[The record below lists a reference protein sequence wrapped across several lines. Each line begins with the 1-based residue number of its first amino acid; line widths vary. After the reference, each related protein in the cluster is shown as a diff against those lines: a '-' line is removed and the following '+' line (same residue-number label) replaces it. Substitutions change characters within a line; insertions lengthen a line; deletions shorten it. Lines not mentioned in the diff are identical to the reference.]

1 MSKDNT
7 LENLRRCI
15 DQIDA
20 QVEDLISERVRLAQR
35 IAELKREGGEAC
47 YYRPDREARVLRQ
60 VIERNKGPLSDQ
72 DMARL
77 FREIMSASLAA
88 EAQVTVGYLGP
99 EGTYT
104 QSAALKHFGRSVQTQ
119 PLATIPEVFGV
130 VEKGQAQFGVVP
142 VENSTEGVV
151 THTLDMFMDSTLQ
164 ICGEVHLRIHHQL
177 IGKGESLAGIERVL
191 AHSQSFAQCRR
202 WLAQHLANAEA
213 IAVTSNAEAAKR
225 ITNDVKAAAI
235 ASSAAAEFYHL
246 NVLSADIED
255 DPGNTTRFLVI
266 GNTRSGPSGHDKTS
280 LLVSSPNKPGALYRL
295 LRPLAEYGVSMTR
308 IESRPSRKGAWDYV
322 FFIDL
327 EGHADDPGIAPVLE
341 ELKQEA
347 AFVKLLGA
355 YPQAVL

>member
-1 MSKDNT
+1 MSKDKP
-7 LENLRRCI
+7 LEDIRESI
-15 DQIDA
+15 DRIDSQI
-20 QVEDLISERVRLAQR
+20 EELISERVRLAQR

-47 YYRPDREARVLRQ
+47 YYRPEREAQVLRRI
-60 VIERNKGPLSDQ
+60 IERNRGPLSDQ

-77 FREIMSASLAA
+77 FREIMSVSLAA
-88 EAQVTVGYLGP
+88 EAPVTVAYLGP

-104 QSAALKHFGRSVQTQ
+104 QSAALKHFGRAVQTK
-119 PLATIPEVFGV
+119 PIATIPEVFGI

-177 IGKGESLAGIERVL
+177 IGRGKSLGQIERVL

-202 WLAQHLANAEA
+202 WLAQNLANVEA
-213 IAVTSNAEAAKR
+213 IPVTSNAEAAKR
-225 ITNDVKAAAI
+225 VTKDEKAAAI
-235 ASSAAAEFYHL
+235 ASSAAAEFYDLH
-246 NVLSADIED
+246 VLAADIED

-266 GNTRSGPSGHDKTS
+266 GNTCSGPSGQDKTS

-295 LRPLAEYGVSMTR
+295 LGPLAEHGVSMTR
-308 IESRPSRKGAWDYV
+308 IESRPSRKGVWDYV
-322 FFIDL
+322 FFIDI
-327 EGHADDPGIAPVLE
+327 EGHAQDSGIAPVLN

-355 YPQAVL
+355 YPRAVL